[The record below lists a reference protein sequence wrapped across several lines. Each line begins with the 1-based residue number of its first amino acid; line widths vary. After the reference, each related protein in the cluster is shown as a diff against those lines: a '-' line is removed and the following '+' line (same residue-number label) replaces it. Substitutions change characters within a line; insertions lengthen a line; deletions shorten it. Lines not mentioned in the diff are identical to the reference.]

1 MGRPAWRRRRA
12 AALLAVA
19 LLASGLGVLAYAT
32 HLLRRPE
39 QQSIDARFAIRGSQ
53 PHRLARM
60 VVVAIDDQTFSDF
73 NNSGLHAQWPFP
85 RRYHARV
92 IDALRRAGA
101 KVIAFDVQFTEA
113 TDEADDNALIEA
125 VGHARNVVL
134 ATTVVGPHGSTNVL
148 GGDALLHQL
157 GTRAADT
164 NLVPD
169 TEGELRTVRYSIDG
183 LQTLGVVLAEADTG
197 RRVRASRFGGA
208 SHPVPIDYAGPPGTV
223 PTISFSRV
231 YEGRFTPAQLA
242 GKIVIVGPTAS
253 SLQDLHQTP
262 TSGSTP
268 MSGPEV
274 LANATATVLDGIPL
288 REAPGWVNVA
298 LIVLLGCAAPLSSV
312 GLPPL
317 RSLLGSLA
325 LGLATTV
332 LIQVVFNSGWIVA
345 FTYPLAALLLAAL
358 GTLFVIYLSEAFE
371 RQRVRA
377 MFARFV
383 PAEVVDQVLART
395 DGNLR
400 LDALERDCTV
410 LFSDL
415 RGFTSFSEAQ
425 PPARVIEAV
434 NFYVNE
440 MTEAILDAGGTLI
453 TYMGDGIMALF
464 GAPLE
469 QPDHAERA
477 LAAAREMMGPRL
489 GRFNAWLAE
498 RGYPQPFRMGI
509 GLNSGPVLAGN
520 LGSDHRLEYTAIGD
534 TVNTAARLE
543 SMTKGSGHQLF
554 ISQSTLDFLTRSQPQ
569 LTFVDELEVR
579 GRRSKVR
586 VWAMAAATSEP
597 S

>member
-1 MGRPAWRRRRA
+1 MGRPAWGRRR

-39 QQSIDARFAIRGSQ
+39 QQSIDVRFAIRGSQ
-53 PHRLARM
+53 PHRLAPIAL
-60 VVVAIDDQTFSDF
+60 VAVDDQTFSDF
-73 NNSGLHAQWPFP
+73 NNRQLHAQWPFP

-101 KVIAFDVQFTEA
+101 KVIAFDVQFTEP

-125 VGHARNVVL
+125 VGRAGNVVL
-134 ATTVVGPHGSTNVL
+134 ATTVAGPHGGSNVL
-148 GGDALLHQL
+148 GGDALLRRL
-157 GTRAADT
+157 GARAADT

-169 TEGELRTVRYSIDG
+169 SDGVLRTMRYSIDG
-183 LQTLGVVLAEADTG
+183 LKTLGVVAAEADTG
-197 RRVRASRFGGA
+197 RLVPASRFGGTD
-208 SHPVPIDYAGPPGTV
+208 HPVPIDYAGAPGTV
-223 PTISFSRV
+223 PTVSYSRV
-231 YEGRFTPAQLA
+231 YEGRVAPAQLA
-242 GKIVIVGPTAS
+242 DKIVIVGPTAS
-253 SLQDLHQTP
+253 SLQDQHQTP
-262 TSGSTP
+262 TSGRAP

-288 REAPGWVNVA
+288 HNAPGWVNVV
-298 LIVLLGCAAPLSSV
+298 LIVMLGCAAPLSSV
-312 GLPPL
+312 RLPAL

-332 LIQVVFNSGWIVA
+332 LIQVLFNRGWIVA
-345 FTYPLAALLLAAL
+345 FTYPLAALFIAAL
-358 GTLFVIYLSEAFE
+358 GTLAVIYLSEAFE
-371 RQRVRA
+371 RERLRA

-383 PAEVVDQVLART
+383 PADVVDEVLART

-400 LDALERDCTV
+400 LGALERDCTV
-410 LFSDL
+410 LFCDL

-425 PPARVIEAV
+425 PAARVIEAV

-477 LAAAREMMGPRL
+477 IAAASEMIGPRL
-489 GRFNAWLAE
+489 ERFNGWLAE
-498 RGYPQPFRMGI
+498 RGYPHPFRIGI

-520 LGSDHRLEYTAIGD
+520 LGSEHRLQYTAIGD

-543 SMTKGSGHQLF
+543 DMTKGSGHQLF
-554 ISQSTLDFLTRSQPQ
+554 ISESTLDFLSRSRPD
-569 LTFVDELEVR
+569 LVFVDELEVR
-579 GRRSKVR
+579 GRKGKVR
-586 VWAMAAATSEP
+586 VWAMTTRSD
-597 S
+597 